1 MNSQPS
7 DTNVGVLKGGISR
20 EREVSLK
27 SGEAIAEALREKQ
40 YSVQEIDVTDP
51 QIPEL
56 DNGSIDV
63 FFVALHGRFGEDGQI
78 QSLLEEKG
86 VPFTGSGSSASE
98 RGMDK
103 FESKR
108 IFREHSIPTPPF
120 HTYSEGDRPVPPPC
134 GLMSGL
140 QEGEGFVI
148 KPRSQGSSIGITMV
162 EHRKEISKAIKQTR
176 EVESDLLVEPRY
188 SGPEVTV
195 GILNGEP
202 LPVIQLELA
211 RDFYDYTA
219 KYEDERTGYEL
230 NPDLPEQ
237 LLEEIQ
243 RISLDAYRALGCEG
257 QARADLILHEQTPYL
272 LEINTIPGM
281 TSHSL
286 LPKAAKKQGI
296 SFPDLCEQ
304 ILQSAL

>member
-1 MNSQPS
+1 M
-7 DTNVGVLKGGISR
+7 LKGGISR

-27 SGEAIAEALREKQ
+27 SGEAIADALREKQ
-40 YSVQEIDVTDP
+40 YQVQEIDVTGP
-51 QIPEL
+51 EIPEL
-56 DNGSIDV
+56 DDDSIDV
-63 FFVALHGRFGEDGQI
+63 CFVALHGRFGEDGQV

-86 VPFTGSGSSASE
+86 VSYTGSGSKASE
-98 RGMDK
+98 LGMDK

-108 IFREHSIPTPPF
+108 IFREQGIPTPPF
-120 HTYSEGDRPVPPPC
+120 HPYNEGDRPVPPPC
-134 GLMSGL
+134 GVMSGL
-140 QEGEGFVI
+140 EEGEGYVI
-148 KPRSQGSSIGITMV
+148 KPRSLGSSIGITMV
-162 EHRKEISKAIKQTR
+162 ERRKEISKAIKETR
-176 EVESDLLVEPRY
+176 EVEADLLVEPRY
-188 SGPEVTV
+188 TGPEVTV

-211 RDFYDYTA
+211 REFYDYTA
-219 KYEDERTGYEL
+219 KYEDERTGYDL

-243 RISLDAYRALGCEG
+243 DISLDAYHALNCEG
-257 QARADLILHEQTPYL
+257 QARADLILHDQKPYL

-286 LPKAAKKQGI
+286 LPKAAKKSGL

-304 ILQSAL
+304 ILQSAI